1 MSVEPGGAASRM
13 EGPLNILE
21 IHNAYEKA
29 TRESRRPSA
38 LDEFSARMRICV
50 SEAAEAGEQLTVG
63 DMLLL
68 AGNSPVNSDT
78 WSKWANRAR
87 QSSPSAPAHS

>member
-1 MSVEPGGAASRM
+1 M
-13 EGPLNILE
+13 EGTLNILE

-29 TRESRRPSA
+29 TRESRRPLA
-38 LDEFSARMRICV
+38 LDEFSAMMQICV
-50 SEAAEAGEQLTVG
+50 AEAAEAGEQLTVG

-78 WSKWANRAR
+78 WSKWANRAAER
-87 QSSPSAPAHS
+87 LRDRPQK